1 MMILPQYQKSVSIRE
16 LSFSMFYAVLDKHLG
31 RINKCYCE
39 SRTAHNITQYLASV
53 AGCNTHAIFPNKD
66 VFYGKRESDAFML
79 GFSRDALDAD
89 RVAPTKLHP
98 KVLPFYH
105 YIAQTYQFEDTF
117 QVVEPIVQPS
127 VVKIL
132 DFTKFANII
141 EEKDELDYI
150 HLDIRIP
157 GASLSALYTPAIGVI
172 EKVHADFTTED
183 EFYALAVCLQIYLH
197 DRHIQYVEWG
207 LSAGL
212 VREQDILLQL
222 GYHIYGYLPAW
233 EPCKDRPGFE
243 DCVMLGQSMVT
254 IDDKTKIN
262 VLPTGLHLVDLV
274 FSQ

>member
-66 VFYGKRESDAFML
+66 VFYGKREADAFML
-79 GFSRDALDAD
+79 GFSRDALDGD

-132 DFTKFANII
+132 DFTKFAHII

-157 GASLSALYTPAIGVI
+157 GASLTALYTPAIGVI
-172 EKVHADFTTED
+172 EKVHADYTTED
-183 EFYALAVCLQIYLH
+183 EFYALAVCLQNFLH
-197 DRHIQYVEWG
+197 DRKIQYVEWG
-207 LSAGL
+207 LPAGL
-212 VREQDILLQL
+212 VREQDILLQM
-222 GYHIYGYLPAW
+222 GYHIFGYLPAW
-233 EPCKDRPGFE
+233 EPSADRPGFD
-243 DCVMLGQSMVT
+243 DCVIFGQSMVT

-262 VLPTGLHLVDLV
+262 VLPTGIHLVDLV